1 MEYNEKPF
9 QKEIKDVSKSAR
21 KQSRLLIGR
30 RMNQG
35 LYLKLDKNV
44 DPTEPV
50 GNIFKDIEIINSGIE
65 GNVLIR
71 FGQFKTKLPIRKQP
85 IGEKNGQ
92 QEFKYTVLYKDQYME
107 LEIDLSQIKTNIG
120 IQTEKEVYDITRN
133 EVFYQKEVEQK
144 RIPNELSLTEI
155 YKESDDFYKIYLL
168 QKRRVFI
175 QDIINKVEEFIKT
188 NNALCYKSKKVKRT
202 PELLSAQTYLNEL
215 KQKRDECILKVRE
228 IEAEIQQSASQAQ
241 KFMHTALKELN
252 PEELERI
259 FKKIN

>member
-1 MEYNEKPF
+1 MDYNDKPF
-9 QKEIKDVSKSAR
+9 QKEIKDVSKSTR

-35 LYLKLDKNV
+35 FYVKLDKNV

-50 GNIFKDIEIINSGIE
+50 ANIFKDIEIINGGIE
-65 GNVLIR
+65 GNILIR

-85 IGEKNGQ
+85 IGERNGM
-92 QEFKYTVLYKDQYME
+92 QEFKYTVFYKDQYME

-120 IQTEKEVYDITRN
+120 IQTEREIYDISRN
-133 EVFYQKEVEQK
+133 EIFYQKEVEK
-144 RIPNELSLTEI
+144 NKIPNELSLTEI

-168 QKRRVFI
+168 QKRRVLI
-175 QDIINKVEEFIKT
+175 QEAINKIEEFIKT
-188 NNALCYKSKKVKRT
+188 NNALSYKSKKVKRT
-202 PELLSAQTYLNEL
+202 PELLSAHTYLNEL

-228 IEAEIQQSASQAQ
+228 IECEIQQTASKAQ
-241 KFMHTALKELN
+241 IFMHTALKELT

>member
-1 MEYNEKPF
+1 MENNEKPF
-9 QKEIKDVSKSAR
+9 QKEIKEASKSIR

-65 GNVLIR
+65 GNVIVR

-85 IGEKNGQ
+85 IGERNGQ
-92 QEFKYTVLYKDQYME
+92 QEFKYTVFYKDQYME
-107 LEIDLSQIKTNIG
+107 LEIDLSQVKTNIG
-120 IQTEKEVYDITRN
+120 IQTEKDIYDITRN

-144 RIPNELSLTEI
+144 RIPNELSLPEI
-155 YKESDDFYKIYLL
+155 YKESDDFYKIFLL

-175 QDIINKVEEFIKT
+175 QSLINKVEEFIKT

-202 PELLSAQTYLNEL
+202 PELLNAQKYLEEL
-215 KQKRDECILKVRE
+215 KQKRDECILNVRE

-241 KFMHTALKELN
+241 KFMHTALKELT

>member
-1 MEYNEKPF
+1 MDYKEKPF
-9 QKEIKDVSKSAR
+9 SKEIKDLSKSNK

-35 LYLKLDKNV
+35 FHVKLDKKI

-50 GNIFKDIEIINSGIE
+50 ANVFKDIEILNSGIE
-65 GNVLIR
+65 GNVIIR

-92 QEFKYTVLYKDQYME
+92 QEFKYTVFYKDQYME

-120 IQTEKEVYDITRN
+120 VQTEREVYDISRN
-133 EVFYQKEVEQK
+133 EVFYQKEVEQEK
-144 RIPNELSLTEI
+144 IPNELSLVEI
-155 YKESDDFYKIYLL
+155 YKESDDFYKVYLL

-175 QDIINKVEEFIKT
+175 QESINKIEEFIKT

-202 PELLSAQTYLNEL
+202 PELLSATTYLNEL

-228 IEAEIQQSASQAQ
+228 IECEIQQNASKTQ
-241 KFMHTALKELN
+241 KFMHAALKELTH
-252 PEELERI
+252 EELERI
-259 FKKIN
+259 IKKIN